1 MKFQNPYTLKEV
13 AEILNA
19 EFDGDKDFK
28 VTGINEIHKVEFGD
42 ITFVDHPK
50 YYRKALTSKAS
61 VVIINK
67 KVNRPDDKMLIFSN
81 DPFSDYNKISRL
93 NIKFVPSNDAID
105 KTAKIGEGTIIQP
118 GAFIGNNVE
127 IGKNCL
133 IHANVSIYHHTI
145 IGDNTIIHSGTVIG
159 SDAFYY
165 KRRPEG
171 YDKLL
176 SCGRVIIESNVEI
189 GSNCTI
195 DRGVSS
201 DTILGEGTKLDNLIH
216 IAHDVVIGK
225 NCLIASQVGI
235 AGVVTL
241 EDNVILWGQV
251 GVQKDLTIKTGAIVL
266 GQSGVAKTLE
276 ANKVYFGSPAIE
288 AKKKMKELVLIKNLP
303 NLLNN
308 SQVKKNV

>member
-1 MKFQNPYTLKEV
+1 MKFKVPYKLKEI
-13 AEILNA
+13 ADILNA
-19 EFDGDKDFK
+19 EFEGDKNFE

-50 YYRKALTSKAS
+50 YYIKALKSKAS

-67 KVNRPDDKMLIFSN
+67 KVNRPEDKMLIFSD

-93 NIKFVPSNDAID
+93 NINFVPSNDRID
-105 KTAKIGEGTIIQP
+105 KTAKIGSGTIIQP
-118 GAFIGNNVE
+118 GVFIGNNVE

-165 KRRPEG
+165 KRRSTG

-176 SCGRVIIESNVEI
+176 SCGNVVIQSNVEI
-189 GSNCTI
+189 GANCTI

-201 DTILGEGTKLDNLIH
+201 DTIIGEGTKLDNLIH

-251 GVQKDLTIKTGAIVL
+251 GVQKDLTIKKGAIAL
-266 GQSGVAKTLE
+266 GQSGIAKTLE

-288 AKKKMKELVLIKNLP
+288 ARKKMKELVLIKNLP

-308 SQVKKNV
+308 SQTQKNV

>member
-13 AEILNA
+13 AEILGA
-19 EFDGDKDFK
+19 EFEGDKDFK

-50 YYRKALTSKAS
+50 YYLKALKSKAS

-67 KVNRPDDKMLIFSN
+67 KVNRPDDKMLIFSK
-81 DPFSDYNKISRL
+81 DPFTDYNKISRL

-118 GAFIGNNVE
+118 GTFIGNNVE

-145 IGDNTIIHSGTVIG
+145 IGNNTIIHSGTVIG

-216 IAHDVVIGK
+216 IAHDVVVGK

-308 SQVKKNV
+308 SQAKKNV